1 MNRDTE
7 RTFRTINAAIS
18 AFCGT
23 TRAAYR
29 TFNDAEAKA
38 KTESAAYK
46 DEKGEYQRR
55 VDAAAT
61 AARQTIEQARE
72 LLKQTLRPEIESRQ
86 QRQRGRLSNRR
97 GNC

>member
-23 TRAAYR
+23 TREAYK

-38 KTESAAYK
+38 KAESAAYK
-46 DEKGEYQRR
+46 DEKGEYKRGSG
-55 VDAAAT
+55 DGAT
-61 AARQTIEQARE
+61 GLQTGAGSAG
-72 LLKQTLRPEIESRQ
+72 TDH
-86 QRQRGRLSNRR
+86 
-97 GNC
+97 